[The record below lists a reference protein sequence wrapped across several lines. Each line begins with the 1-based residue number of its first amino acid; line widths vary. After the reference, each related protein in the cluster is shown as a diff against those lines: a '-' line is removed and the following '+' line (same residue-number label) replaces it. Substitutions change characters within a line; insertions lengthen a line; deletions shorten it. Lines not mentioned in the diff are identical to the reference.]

1 MEFKEILALFPYRS
15 ESLTKYNES
24 FLAAKKVFGKAFTSA
39 QGEVGGGR
47 KYEYA
52 KISDIYQAVE
62 EALHENSLYL
72 THQVIAIEVDRELL
86 ITTIMHVSGEFI
98 RDIRWNVSEKAGNQG
113 KGSANTYCRKY
124 AILCLCG
131 LSTTDDDGQEEQKF
145 IEQQNAEQEKKL
157 TQKITAE
164 EAEEIK
170 SYCKNELYKL
180 TEQKIC
186 DKYQIENLY
195 HLTYQ
200 QYVSVKMRVDQINK
214 EQK

>member
-1 MEFKEILALFPYRS
+1 MDFNQILLCFPHRS

-145 IEQQNAEQEKKL
+145 LSQLVTPQQ
-157 TQKITAE
+157 
-164 EAEEIK
+164 AEEIK
-170 SYCKNELYKL
+170 ALCLNAEGIDESAILKKWNIKNFYYVNNEQYLKL
-180 TEQKIC
+180 K
-186 DKYQIENLY
+186 K
-195 HLTYQ
+195 HLE
-200 QYVSVKMRVDQINK
+200 KK
-214 EQK
+214 

>member
-1 MEFKEILALFPYRS
+1 MDFNQILLCFPHRS

-145 IEQQNAEQEKKL
+145 LSQLVTPQQ
-157 TQKITAE
+157 
-164 EAEEIK
+164 AEEIK
-170 SYCKNELYKL
+170 ALCLNAEGIDESAILKKWNIKNFYYLNNEQYLKL
-180 TEQKIC
+180 K
-186 DKYQIENLY
+186 K
-195 HLTYQ
+195 HLE
-200 QYVSVKMRVDQINK
+200 KK
-214 EQK
+214 

>member
-1 MEFKEILALFPYRS
+1 MDFNQILLCFPHRS

-24 FLAAKKVFGKAFTSA
+24 FLAAKKVFGNIYPEKN
-39 QGEVGGGR
+39 GEVQR
-47 KYEYA
+47 RKYKYEYA
-52 KISDIYQAVE
+52 KIDEIYQAVE
-62 EALHENSLYL
+62 EALHKNSLYI

-145 IEQQNAEQEKKL
+145 LSQLVTPQQ
-157 TQKITAE
+157 
-164 EAEEIK
+164 AEEIK
-170 SYCKNELYKL
+170 ALCLNAEGIDESAILKKWNIKNFYYLNNEQYLKL
-180 TEQKIC
+180 K
-186 DKYQIENLY
+186 K
-195 HLTYQ
+195 HLE
-200 QYVSVKMRVDQINK
+200 KK
-214 EQK
+214 

>member
-1 MEFKEILALFPYRS
+1 MLLFIKITYDIKDIMDFNQILLCFPHRS

-145 IEQQNAEQEKKL
+145 LSQLVTPQQ
-157 TQKITAE
+157 
-164 EAEEIK
+164 AEEIK
-170 SYCKNELYKL
+170 SLCLNAEGIDESAIFKKWNIKNFYYLNNEQYLKL
-180 TEQKIC
+180 K
-186 DKYQIENLY
+186 K
-195 HLTYQ
+195 HLE
-200 QYVSVKMRVDQINK
+200 KK
-214 EQK
+214 

>member
-1 MEFKEILALFPYRS
+1 MDFNQILLCFPHRS

-86 ITTIMHVSGEFI
+86 ITTIMHVSGEFT

-145 IEQQNAEQEKKL
+145 LSQLVTPQQ
-157 TQKITAE
+157 
-164 EAEEIK
+164 AEEIK
-170 SYCKNELYKL
+170 SLCLNAEGIDESAIFKKWNIKNFYYLNNEQYLKL
-180 TEQKIC
+180 K
-186 DKYQIENLY
+186 K
-195 HLTYQ
+195 HLE
-200 QYVSVKMRVDQINK
+200 KK
-214 EQK
+214 

>member
-39 QGEVGGGR
+39 QGEVGAGR

-98 RDIRWNVSEKAGNQG
+98 RDMRWNVSEKAGNQG

-145 IEQQNAEQEKKL
+145 LSQLVTPQQ
-157 TQKITAE
+157 
-164 EAEEIK
+164 AEEIK
-170 SYCKNELYKL
+170 ALCLNAEGIDESAILKKWNIKNFYYLNNEQYLKL
-180 TEQKIC
+180 K
-186 DKYQIENLY
+186 K
-195 HLTYQ
+195 HLE
-200 QYVSVKMRVDQINK
+200 KK
-214 EQK
+214 